1 MPAATDETPVSEIPV
16 VILCGG
22 MGTRLREVTES
33 VPKPLVD
40 IGGQPILWHI
50 MKLFDH
56 FGFRRFVLCLGYKSW
71 DIKDNTLKG
80 KDIRHG
86 TLTPAHFEAGAL
98 PVTAYARVN
107 AGTTAVTLDEQRSQN
122 VASVTRDAAGVYCLE
137 LKPGVDRT
145 VAVLAQ
151 AEGGNATQSAQWSG
165 NCGVNGIQVK
175 TEQQTIEANALV
187 SKASDTVNFS
197 VIVP

>member
-1 MPAATDETPVSEIPV
+1 MRRKIAFGSAAAVVAALVVSNPIV
-16 VILCGG
+16 ADAA
-22 MGTRLREVTES
+22 RR
-33 VPKPLVD
+33 
-40 IGGQPILWHI
+40 IGGEDIRNGSIESKDVQNRTLKSKDIANQNL
-50 MKLFDH
+50 
-56 FGFRRFVLCLGYKSW
+56 KSW
-71 DIKDNTLKG
+71 DIKDSTLKG
-80 KDIRHG
+80 KDIRNG

-107 AGTTAVTLDEQRSQN
+107 AGATAVTLDDQRSQN
-122 VASVTRDAAGVYCLE
+122 VASVTRDAAGVYCIE

-165 NCGVNGIQVK
+165 NCGANGIQVK
-175 TEQQTIEANALV
+175 TEQQAIEANALV
-187 SKASDTVNFS
+187 SKPSDTVNFS

>member
-1 MPAATDETPVSEIPV
+1 MRRKIAFGSAAAVVAALVVSNPIV
-16 VILCGG
+16 ADAARRITGDDIRNG
-22 MGTRLREVTES
+22 SIES
-33 VPKPLVD
+33 KD
-40 IGGQPILWHI
+40 IQNRTLKSKDIANQNL
-50 MKLFDH
+50 
-56 FGFRRFVLCLGYKSW
+56 KSW

-80 KDIRHG
+80 KDIRNG

-107 AGTTAVTLDEQRSQN
+107 AGATAVTLDEQRSQN

-175 TEQQTIEANALV
+175 TEQQAIETNALV